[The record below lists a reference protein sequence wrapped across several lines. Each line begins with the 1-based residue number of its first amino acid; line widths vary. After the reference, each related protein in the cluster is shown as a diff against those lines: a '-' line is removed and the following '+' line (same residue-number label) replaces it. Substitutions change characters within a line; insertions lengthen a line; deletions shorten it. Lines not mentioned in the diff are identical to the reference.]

1 MIGCLTRFGTSNGSF
16 KTQLTCSFSQLSL
29 LVKIVGSNFFFLA
42 LLQGMWNLSFPTRN
56 QTFTTCRVLTTGLQ
70 GSPVVI
76 LRRFFLSS
84 GTGVLG
90 RRGHRCPGRTPID
103 WSWFQLCFSQK
114 RSLWPRRSTL
124 GLCSYLQLQAGE
136 RCSEDP
142 ADQKSPLSAV
152 GDHLW
157 MSAGHL
163 GSCESLWGRADTD
176 HALCAL
182 TVGRTHLTVR

>member
-1 MIGCLTRFGTSNGSF
+1 MIRCLTRFGISNGSF
-16 KTQLTCSFSQLSL
+16 RTQLTCSFSQLSFL
-29 LVKIVGSNFFFLA
+29 VGSNFFFLA

-56 QTFTTCRVLTTGLQ
+56 QTVTPCRVLTTGPPGKSCSDFEEILSEQLQ
-70 GSPVVI
+70 SCA
-76 LRRFFLSS
+76 R
-84 GTGVLG
+84 
-90 RRGHRCPGRTPID
+90 
-103 WSWFQLCFSQK
+103 QK
-114 RSLWPRRSTL
+114 RAWVSWKNSYWLVLVPTLLLPEAVTLAKEVRL
-124 GLCSYLQLQAGE
+124 GLVLIPAAPGSGE

-157 MSAGHL
+157 MSTGHL

-182 TVGRTHLTVR
+182 PVGRTHLTVR